1 MICKFG
7 SDGGRM
13 ILLFGISMILLEDY
27 TCNHTGNILTFMR
40 LVGRFIILLPSEYY
54 SVLFYNYNAN
64 EDSDYGGKRQ
74 GNRVVS
80 LGEIPYFDPLSKSRR
95 EALAE
100 GV

>member
-1 MICKFG
+1 M
-7 SDGGRM
+7 M
-13 ILLFGISMILLEDY
+13 LEVQML
-27 TCNHTGNILTFMR
+27 I
-40 LVGRFIILLPSEYY
+40 
-54 SVLFYNYNAN
+54 

-95 EALAE
+95 QALAE